1 MVTMGAFQAARS
13 AVGRSFFV
21 GMNQRMVEVAPMRES
36 ARGATNLCSQDF
48 PGRPSESAN
57 TRISNS
63 GGNCSIAVRRL
74 FTFSLH
80 AWGAPAI
87 TMWAGTREEAT
98 TRFKMLWAGSF
109 SDETI
114 KKTS

>member
-36 ARGATNLCSQDF
+36 ASGATSLCSQDF
-48 PGRPSESAN
+48 PGRPSESAK

-63 GGNCSIAVRRL
+63 GGNCSMAMRRL
-74 FTFSLH
+74 LTFSLQPWRAGDDDVRFDARRGHH
-80 AWGAPAI
+80 A
-87 TMWAGTREEAT
+87 
-98 TRFKMLWAGSF
+98 FQ
-109 SDETI
+109 
-114 KKTS
+114 